1 LIIET
6 AKAKGLEPYHYLKH
20 LYPQL
25 PKANTVQKLLPWQID
40 PLSLQ

>member
-1 LIIET
+1 MDDRNDRNT
-6 AKAKGLEPYHYLKH
+6 HHYLKH

-25 PKANTVQKLLPWQID
+25 PKANTEADVQKLLPWQID